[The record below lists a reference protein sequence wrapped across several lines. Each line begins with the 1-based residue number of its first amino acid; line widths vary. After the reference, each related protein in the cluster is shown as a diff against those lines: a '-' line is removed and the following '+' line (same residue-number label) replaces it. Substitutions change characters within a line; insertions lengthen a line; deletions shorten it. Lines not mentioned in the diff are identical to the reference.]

1 MKQMYRHFFKRL
13 FDIILSLIGLPFFLI
28 LLLIIAPIIYF
39 TDNGNIFYVAK
50 RLGKNG
56 KVFNM
61 YKFRSMRMNAPDIR
75 NEDGSTFNSDF
86 DPRLTKIGKFLR
98 KTSIDEIPQI
108 INVLLGSMSFIGPRP
123 DLESQII
130 YYDMEKETKFKVK
143 PGITGYAQVN
153 GRNDIS
159 WNEKNELD
167 RYYEK
172 KMNLYLDMK
181 IFFMTIIKVLKRD
194 GVNKNAK

>member
-1 MKQMYRHFFKRL
+1 
-13 FDIILSLIGLPFFLI
+13 
-28 LLLIIAPIIYF
+28 
-39 TDNGNIFYVAK
+39 
-50 RLGKNG
+50 
-56 KVFNM
+56 
-61 YKFRSMRMNAPDIR
+61 
-75 NEDGSTFNSDF
+75 
-86 DPRLTKIGKFLR
+86 
-98 KTSIDEIPQI
+98 
-108 INVLLGSMSFIGPRP
+108 MSFIGPRP

-172 KMNLYLDMK
+172 RMNL
-181 IFFMTIIKVLKRD
+181 F
-194 GVNKNAK
+194 

>member
-1 MKQMYRHFFKRL
+1 MYRHFFKRL
-13 FDIILSLIGLPFFLI
+13 LDIILSLIGMPFFLV
-28 LLLIIAPIIYF
+28 LLIFIGPIIYF
-39 TDNGNIFYVAK
+39 SDKGNIFYVAK

-61 YKFRSMRMNAPDIR
+61 YKFRSMKINAPDIR
-75 NEDGSTFNSDF
+75 NEDGSTFNSDD
-86 DPRLTKIGKFLR
+86 DPRLTKIGKILR

-108 INVLLGSMSFIGPRP
+108 INVFLGTMSFIGPRP
-123 DLESQII
+123 DLDSQII
-130 YYDMEKETKFKVK
+130 YYDMEKETKFNIK

-167 RYYEK
+167 RFYAK
-172 KMNLYLDMK
+172 NLNLYLDIK
-181 IFFMTIIKVLKRD
+181 IFFKTIYKVLKRE
-194 GVNKNAK
+194 GVNKKDT